1 MMTSILS
8 GSYTIQDK
16 RLFDLLRELAETEG
30 YYLEPSA
37 LAGVYGPVQL
47 FSSEEGKQYLKD
59 QKLQEKMKQSTH
71 IIWAT
76 GGSMVPKVMMEEYLT
91 KS

>member
-1 MMTSILS
+1 M
-8 GSYTIQDK
+8 
-16 RLFDLLRELAETEG
+16 
-30 YYLEPSA
+30 
-37 LAGVYGPVQL
+37 

-59 QKLQEKMKQSTH
+59 QKLQEIMKQSTH
-71 IIWAT
+71 IIWDT

>member
-1 MMTSILS
+1 MDQFNCSVA
-8 GSYTIQDK
+8 K
-16 RLFDLLRELAETEG
+16 RENNN
-30 YYLEPSA
+30 
-37 LAGVYGPVQL
+37 
-47 FSSEEGKQYLKD
+47 LKD